1 MKKTLKISLI
11 SLLVLVS
18 LVLTLSVGYIVYFV
32 GSYSRLDDNIYLT
45 VLDNKKDKVSLDT
58 AYTIITYNIGFGA
71 YTPEYSFFMDG
82 GKYGRAESKES
93 VENTVSGIKALLF
106 ERNADFIMLEE
117 VDQYADRSYKV
128 DQKALFEQELDTYA
142 SVYAQNYDSPYVAIP
157 FNSPH
162 GSAKAGM
169 MTLSKFEIS
178 SSLRRKLPVENTLMK
193 YFDLD
198 RCYTVTRIPTE
209 NGKELVLYTVHL
221 SAYTSDEKIKDA
233 QLLMVLEDMKSE
245 YEKGNY
251 IICGGDFNKDLLIDS
266 TEYFKGREK
275 KDWAAP
281 IDKELIESKGFILKA
296 PTDNASVEPTCRNPD
311 KPYHE
316 KQFVVT
322 VDGFIVSDN
331 ISVEYVIVADA
342 DFEFSDHNP
351 VEMKFTLKS

>member
-1 MKKTLKISLI
+1 MKKTIKISLI
-11 SLLVLVS
+11 SILVLIS
-18 LVLTLSVGYIVYFV
+18 IILTLTVGYVIYFV
-32 GSYSRLDDNIYLT
+32 GSYSRLDDYQNLI
-45 VLDNKKDKVSLDT
+45 VRDNNNEKVSLDT
-58 AYTIITYNIGFGA
+58 EYKIITYNIGFGA
-71 YTPEYSFFMDG
+71 YTPSYSFFMDG
-82 GKYGRAESKES
+82 GKYGRAESRES
-93 VENTVSGIKALLF
+93 VENTVKGIEALLS

-128 DQKALFEQELDTYA
+128 DQKAYFEQDLDGYA

-157 FNSPH
+157 FGSPH

-193 YFDLD
+193 YLDLD

-281 IDKELIESKGFILKA
+281 IDKELVESMGFILKA
-296 PTDNASVEPTCRNPD
+296 PTDNESIKPTCRNPD

-331 ISVEYVIVADA
+331 VEVEYVRVADA